1 MNGKLLIVRH
11 GESEWNAKGVWTG
24 VTDIHLSEKGVK
36 EAEMLGEAIQDIPI
50 TRAFCSQ
57 QVRSLETLTAMLSA
71 SNQPEVPFVQDD
83 AINERDYGVYTGK
96 NKWEV
101 QQEIGN
107 TAFEKLRRGWDDHV
121 EGGETL
127 KDVYARAVPFY
138 KTTILPLLQKGENVL
153 VVAHGNSIRSLVK
166 YIESISDRDI
176 TTVEMLFGEILIYQ
190 VDAVGKQVTKKI
202 RKIKTTPET
211 A

>member
-1 MNGKLLIVRH
+1 MSGKLLVVRH
-11 GESEWNAKGVWTG
+11 GESEWNARGVWTG

-36 EAEMLGEAIQDIPI
+36 EVEMLGEAIKDITI
-50 TRAFCSQ
+50 NHAFCSQ

-71 SNQPEVPFVQDD
+71 SNQSGVPFAQDD
-83 AINERDYGVYTGK
+83 AINERDYGIYTGK

-101 QQEIGN
+101 QQEIGKS
-107 TAFEKLRRGWDDHV
+107 AFEKLRRGWDDHV

-138 KTTILPLLQKGENVL
+138 KTKILPLLQEGETVL
-153 VVAHGNSIRSLVK
+153 IVAHGNSIRSLMK
-166 YIESISDRDI
+166 YIESISDKDI
-176 TTVEMLFGEILIYQ
+176 TAVEMLFGEIVIYQ
-190 VDAVGKQVTKKI
+190 VDAEGKKLTKDV
-202 RKIKTTPET
+202 RKIDTTPPP